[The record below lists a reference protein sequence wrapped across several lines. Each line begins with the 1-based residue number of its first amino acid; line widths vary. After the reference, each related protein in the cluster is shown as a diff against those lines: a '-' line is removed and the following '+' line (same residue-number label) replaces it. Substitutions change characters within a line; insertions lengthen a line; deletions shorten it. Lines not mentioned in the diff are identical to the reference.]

1 MKKWI
6 SLLLCLSLMLSL
18 SVVNGTGTFPG
29 QGDSKIGGEGAIAV
43 EVSLGDDGAITAIEV
58 VGNKDT
64 PGISDPA
71 VAAIPAAIIAEQSL
85 LVDVMAGATY
95 TSEAILLAVRD
106 ALTQSG
112 ADLARFEKA
121 VEASEEKEDDLAL
134 SADVVIIGAGGAGI
148 TAAVQANMNG
158 ATVLVLEKMPK
169 IGGNTIMAGGA
180 LNAVDDRSETAI
192 KNNDSVEY
200 HYQQTLAG
208 GDYQGDPALVHI
220 LVSRAWEAVEWI
232 KELGMGFLD
241 GTFTVTGGLWPR
253 AHKPVDPVGTGF
265 FKTYQAY
272 IDSHEGIEV
281 MLNTTATDLILD
293 EAGRVTGVTA
303 TGKTGNLIT
312 VTANKGV
319 IIATGGFSRNIELRH
334 AYNSQWADLGPQV
347 PSTNHPVATGDG
359 VKMLMKVGA
368 DLIQMGNIQL
378 LPLGDPQTGSLSGNI
393 EFGVDSRIFVNKEG
407 KRFVNEGGRRDDMT
421 NALFA
426 QTDSFMWMIMDSDK
440 YPTGEEKNNFNET
453 VNSLVAEGR
462 AYKGETLEDLAAQ
475 IGVPYENL
483 KAALDDYNKHCE
495 TKEAD
500 AFGRTLYGTP
510 IDTAPFYAA
519 GRVPTVH
526 HTMGG
531 VRINEFAQVINE
543 NGKIIP
549 GLYAAGEVT
558 GGIHGAN
565 RLGGNA
571 LADILVFGRIAGES
585 AAMGR

>member
-6 SLLLCLSLMLSL
+6 SLLLCLSLMLCV
-18 SVVNGTGTFPG
+18 SVVNGAGTFLG
-29 QGDSKIGGEGAIAV
+29 KGASKIGGEGALAV
-43 EVSLGDDGAITAIEV
+43 EVTLGDDGAITAIEV
-58 VGNKDT
+58 VQNKDT

-121 VEASEEKEDDLAL
+121 VEASAEKEDDLAL

-281 MLNTTATDLILD
+281 MLNTTATDLIRD
-293 EAGRVTGVTA
+293 EAGRVTGVKA

-319 IIATGGFSRNIELRH
+319 IIATGGFSRNIELRQ
-334 AYNSQWADLGPQV
+334 AYNTQWADLGPQV
-347 PSTNHPVATGDG
+347 PSTNHPGATGDG
-359 VKMLMKVGA
+359 VKILMKVGA

-393 EFGVDSRIFVNKEG
+393 EFGVDSRVFVNKEG
-407 KRFVNEGGRRDDMT
+407 NRFVNEGGRRDDMT

-462 AYKGETLEDLAAQ
+462 AFKGETLEDLAAQ

-495 TKEAD
+495 TQEAD

-571 LADILVFGRIAGES
+571 LTDILVFGRIAGES